1 MYIHLFFQEVSMSK
15 DSKRTRKLAVKRFR
29 KGESPSIICASLGR
43 SRYWLYKWIKRFDPN
58 NPIWSHDRSRRP
70 INIPHQTPLEIEEI
84 VKMIRLNLYNNDL
97 FCGAQAIHWEMEDM
111 GVVPLPSERTI
122 NRILSRN
129 DLTHRRTGRYEPK
142 GIPYPVLPS
151 VRPNQ
156 THQADL
162 VGPCFLRG
170 PIRFY
175 SQNAVDVATGR
186 GGVEPLSGKDSQ
198 NVINGLWRIWLRLG
212 IPENLQVD
220 NELSYHGSYR
230 YPRGMGALT
239 RLCLH
244 IGIELWFI
252 PMAEPWRNGVI
263 EKFNDHYQQKFLNK
277 VTMGSFDELVA
288 GSLAFENRHNTRYRY
303 SKLGGKTPLMTL
315 TNTKAKLSFPTEEKP
330 PAHPLPKPEIGCYHL
345 VRFISSDLRLNIFGE
360 IFPVVPE
367 LQHEYVIATVDVK
380 EQKLKLSLGHTQV
393 DEFKYKLR

>member
-1 MYIHLFFQEVSMSK
+1 MSK
-15 DSKRTRKLAVKRFR
+15 DPKRTRKLAVKRFL
-29 KGESPSIICASLGR
+29 KGESPSVICASLGR
-43 SRYWLYKWIKRFDPN
+43 SRYWLYKWIKRFDPG

-70 INIPHQTPLEIEEI
+70 INSPHRIPLEIEEI

-97 FCGAQAIHWEMEDM
+97 FCGAQAIRWEMEDM
-111 GVVPLPSERTI
+111 GVVPLPSERTM
-122 NRILSRN
+122 NRILARN

-151 VRPNQ
+151 GRPNQ

-186 GGVEPLSGKDSQ
+186 GGVEPLPGKDSQ

-230 YPRGMGALT
+230 HPRGMGALI
-239 RLCLH
+239 RLCLYL
-244 IGIELWFI
+244 GIELWFI

-263 EKFNDHYQQKFLNK
+263 EKFNDHYEQKFLNK
-277 VTMGSFDELVA
+277 VTMTSFDELVA

-303 SKLGGKTPLMTL
+303 SKLGGKTPLMAL
-315 TNTKAKLSFPTEEKP
+315 ANTKAKLSFPTEEKP
-330 PAHPLPKPEIGCYHL
+330 PAHPLPKPETGHYHL
-345 VRFISSDLRLNIFGE
+345 VRFIRSDLKLNIFGE
-360 IFPVVPE
+360 IFSVAPE
-367 LQHEYVIATVDVK
+367 LQYEYVVATVDVK
-380 EQKLKLSLGHTQV
+380 EQKLKLFLGHTQV
-393 DEFKYKLR
+393 DDFKYKLR